1 MRPASDRRGGGWVG
15 RFACGQGGVAG
26 AVRRWPF
33 GGGWAPQARLVRP
46 ARCDQAEEMA
56 ATVTINDVL
65 DGHVGLDI
73 ECMDRIY
80 LNGYVPN
87 LQVGGQVV
95 SFMTAHLGYPIPSPA
110 IMEKIGTA
118 FRKAVDR
125 FAADNTIPVVRFG
138 KDDRK
143 IDVMHPYLAR
153 QARTGRCGVAAIGI
167 AQEFQNVF
175 ASTQRKGNPVPWFS
189 FFMAD
194 RRVTCFY
201 FYLWDIDFGPTF
213 IKICAYFP
221 YPIKVWLN
229 GHEWAKRQATQA
241 GIGFTELSN
250 GFASCT
256 DPAAL
261 QAICDRLGPGT
272 IAVFF
277 ERWMSLL
284 PLPLT
289 EHDRAA
295 GYWWE
300 LSMRQV
306 EVSRTLVFD
315 APRQARGFFE
325 ALVAD
330 NLDIGRPDSVELLFY
345 GPRHLGRPLKLGC
358 VPRTRIVTC
367 GTEVTVNAF
376 YKNSRIKQY
385 LKSGRALRIETV
397 INSPDDLRCHRRLVH
412 LDELQARARAVN
424 RRLLDTERVG
434 QGCVLASP
442 AFERIAQPTLTED
455 GRRAPALRF
464 GDPRVQA
471 LAGALCTTLLAVT
484 GITNKSLRALMTGL
498 LGGIDYT
505 TNQAS
510 YDLARLRTNGLIA
523 RIPGK
528 NRYQL
533 TGDGLRFA
541 IFYTKLHDRLLRPLL
556 AADKPPAP
564 PSLRNALRT
573 IDIHIAETIDQARL
587 LPKAA

>member
-1 MRPASDRRGGGWVG
+1 M
-15 RFACGQGGVAG
+15 
-26 AVRRWPF
+26 
-33 GGGWAPQARLVRP
+33 
-46 ARCDQAEEMA
+46 
-56 ATVTINDVL
+56 
-65 DGHVGLDI
+65 
-73 ECMDRIY
+73 
-80 LNGYVPN
+80 
-87 LQVGGQVV
+87 
-95 SFMTAHLGYPIPSPA
+95 
-110 IMEKIGTA
+110 
-118 FRKAVDR
+118 
-125 FAADNTIPVVRFG
+125 
-138 KDDRK
+138 
-143 IDVMHPYLAR
+143 
-153 QARTGRCGVAAIGI
+153 
-167 AQEFQNVF
+167 VF
-175 ASTQRKGNPVPWFS
+175 VFK
-189 FFMAD
+189 AD

-201 FYLWDIDFGPTF
+201 FYLWDDDFGPAF

-229 GHEWAKRQATQA
+229 GHEWAKRQATGA

-250 GFASCT
+250 GFASCA

-272 IAVFF
+272 IGVFF
-277 ERWMSLL
+277 DRWMSRL
-284 PLPLT
+284 PMPLT

-315 APRQARGFFE
+315 APRHARSFFE

-330 NLDIGRPDSVELLFY
+330 NLDIGRPDSVELIFH
-345 GPRHLGRPLKLGC
+345 GPRHLGRPPKLDC
-358 VPRTRIVTC
+358 VAKTKIVTR

-385 LKSGRALRIETV
+385 LKHGRALRIETV
-397 INSPDDLRCHRRLVH
+397 INSPDDLRCHRRLAH
-412 LDELQARARAVN
+412 LDELQARARAIN

-471 LAGALCTTLLAVT
+471 LAGALCTSVLAVT

-498 LGGIDYT
+498 LGGTDST

-510 YDLARLRTNGLIA
+510 YDLARLRVNGLIT
-523 RIPGK
+523 RIPGR
-528 NRYQL
+528 NRYRL
-533 TGDGLRFA
+533 TGEGLAFA

-556 AADKPPAP
+556 AADRPPAP
-564 PSLRNALRT
+564 PPLRKALHT
-573 IDIHIAETIDQARL
+573 IDIHITETINQARL